1 MCVCVCGEEAPFVV
15 KIGKMSVL
23 VNVLYLFFVHEADL
37 QIDAV
42 GTKLAKNHTKKD
54 CLSYNIKLQTSKKFI
69 KSSESTSLS
78 SVSGVCAVILT

>member
-1 MCVCVCGEEAPFVV
+1 MV

-42 GTKLAKNHTKKD
+42 GTKLAKNHKKTR
-54 CLSYNIKLQTSKKFI
+54 LPLISYKIANLQKVHKIK
-69 KSSESTSLS
+69 
-78 SVSGVCAVILT
+78 